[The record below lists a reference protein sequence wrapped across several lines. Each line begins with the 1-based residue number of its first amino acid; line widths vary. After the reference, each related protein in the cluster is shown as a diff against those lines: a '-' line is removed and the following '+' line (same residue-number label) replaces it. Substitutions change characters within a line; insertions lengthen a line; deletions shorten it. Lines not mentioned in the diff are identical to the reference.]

1 MRRWIL
7 RITLVV
13 GAVLGIAS
21 FASWWAIR
29 QTHQVP
35 DFYARAQKRL
45 PMQTRAASQKL
56 NEDVVRL
63 KDDAARIGA
72 WQAVFSVDHLNAW
85 LVEEFPK
92 QFPKLF
98 ARGAS
103 DPRIAIEDDR
113 ILVAARYKDHR
124 FDTVV
129 SCEVTLEL
137 TEEPNLIAVRVSHLR
152 AGALPLPLNPFLKGI
167 TREAAHGDVDIQWDF
182 SETGPVALVTIPSE
196 HEDYVCGPV
205 IVESLQLS
213 EGNARLAGHT
223 GPLAHQ
229 IFQPA
234 GPIYQFA
241 SYRQSR
247 SRHDPTGAPSRRS
260 TNSVRRID

>member
-7 RITLVV
+7 RISLTVGIVLAVV
-13 GAVLGIAS
+13 SV
-21 FASWWAIR
+21 ASWWAIR

-35 DFYARAQKRL
+35 DFYSRAETQLPARTL
-45 PMQTRAASQKL
+45 EASRQL

-63 KDDAARIGA
+63 RDDAARIGS
-72 WQAVFSVDHLNAW
+72 WQAVFSDDRLNAW

-103 DPRIAIEDDR
+103 DPRVAIEDDR

-137 TEEPNLIAVRVSHLR
+137 TEEPNLIAVRVNNLR
-152 AGALPLPLNPFLKGI
+152 AGALRLPLNPFLKGI
-167 TREAAHGDVDIQWDF
+167 TSEAASGDVDVQWDF
-182 SETGPVALVTIPSE
+182 TETGPVALVTIPSE
-196 HEDYVCGPV
+196 HDDYVCGPV
-205 IVESLQLS
+205 IVESLLLRD
-213 EGNARLAGHT
+213 GKAKLAGHT

-229 IFQPA
+229 VFQPA
-234 GPIYQFA
+234 GPLYRFV
-241 SYRQSR
+241 SYRESR
-247 SRHDPTGAPSRRS
+247 NTHDPIGSSSGRS
-260 TNSVRRID
+260 ISTVR